1 MKKEQLDILNDIYRM
16 VQLLDGTRT
25 PEAQISI
32 REYVNNNYFMLMQY
46 EINDV
51 KFKDFNPY
59 KWISRQKKKD
69 GNLRPFI
76 GTIYHKDGKGYL
88 FGLNYGIV
96 TSKLYDASLEGEA
109 VYENGEKLNLENYR
123 IPKFDSVFTKNPRVK
138 VEVNIDRVKAAIKE
152 FKAFKKCNK
161 DFKGECIFK
170 IPCGAYFKIEYL
182 LDLFEAA
189 VWMGVENEFYMQ
201 QDDNGNPITNNALE
215 IGSSEDN
222 RGVLMPVMEPSEKQ
236 IEEGKYKIYE

>member
-1 MKKEQLDILNDIYRM
+1 MKKEQLDILNDIYRN
-16 VQLLDGTRT
+16 VQLFDGTLT
-25 PEAQISI
+25 PEATINI
-32 REYVNNNYFMLMQY
+32 RDYINNKYFELMQY

-69 GNLRPFI
+69 GYIRPFI

-88 FGLNYGIV
+88 FGLNYGII
-96 TSKLYDASLEGEA
+96 TTKLYDASFEGEA
-109 VYENGEKLNLENYR
+109 VYENGEKLEDLEHC
-123 IPKFDSVFTKNPRVK
+123 IPKFDWVFTKNQRVK
-138 VEVNIDRVKAAIKE
+138 VEVNIDRIKDALKE

-182 LDLFEAA
+182 LDLCEAA
-189 VWMGVENEFYMQ
+189 VWMGLEDEFYMQ
-201 QDDNGNPITNNALE
+201 QDEYCNPIIYHALE

-222 RGVLMPVMEPSEKQ
+222 RGLLMPVMEPSEKQ

>member
-32 REYVNNNYFMLMQY
+32 REYFNNNYFMLMQY

-69 GNLRPFI
+69 GLARPFI

-88 FGLNYGIV
+88 FGLNYGII
-96 TSKLYDASLEGEA
+96 THKLYDASFEGEA

-138 VEVNIDRVKAAIKE
+138 VEVNIDRVKAALKE